1 MGPAAGQALPPATPV
16 QCGRYQPHMGQDFA
30 HSSQRQEPSPAPTAA
45 ATFQKGLGDAEAS
58 CGNEHM
64 WPHLWP
70 GVAFPQLSVSLPR
83 GPSTQD
89 GYSYGQ
95 SAAASSDGDKW
106 YLQPAAC
113 QAGPTALD
121 TLCQPGTKDGYGEP
135 SPRGGHSHAQPPRQV
150 PPVEAGQPEGA
161 SISGYVYPMVT
172 SVQAEPSTVTSYP
185 APSYDPI
192 CTPYTGPNYPGYD
205 VLVYPA
211 ARPHCPPP
219 LSPQIQ
225 PPPPPESL
233 LQLPP
238 RQPSSPVD
246 GSGKRPRP
254 DLKLSSPNKL
264 PKAQRGPR
272 QPQLHYCDI
281 CKISCAGPQTYRQHL
296 EGQKHKKKA
305 AQKTGARPGSPLGV
319 QGQLHCGLCAVS
331 CTGVDAY
338 VAHIRGARHQKV
350 FKLHTQLGKPIPP
363 VQPAPETSKPSS
375 PAPEHTPEPEA
386 PTGPT
391 MHAQGHPAPARRPVA
406 SKGLRKGPPE
416 PQAAG
421 SRPQGGKVAGPKS
434 EGPRGAPSQGGP
446 GAASGGCCDAQPV
459 GPDYVEE
466 VCNSEGKVIRFHC
479 KLCECSFN
487 DANARDMHVKGRR
500 HRLQYKKKVDPDLPV
515 AVVPSNRVRK
525 LVADRMRKQR
535 HLARQRLQELRRWQ
549 AESRCHPHCARAAP
563 TTRSRRRVAGGT
575 QAVPV
580 GTVGGGHVLAL
591 ENRAVRGDR
600 REGSGLASTVPPG
613 HQHTVRVEEEL
624 LSQDEQQQQQASS
637 DGSPPPPTG
646 RPGTSAAPLPPRR
659 RPESSDD
666 RHVMCKHAAIYPTE
680 RELLAV
686 QKAVA
691 HAERALK
698 LVSDT
703 LAREDHGRRE
713 EEGGGHSGVAPSARV
728 LKGVMRVGLLAKG
741 LLLRG
746 DRDVHLALLC
756 SEKPTHG
763 LLRRIAEQLP
773 QQLPMVTEDKY
784 EVSSNL
790 EANIVIS
797 SCQEPRMRVTV
808 SVTSSL
814 MRKEPSTDQEGVE
827 ETRPDPGDVLSPE
840 KCLESLAALRHAKWF
855 QARASGLQP
864 CVLVLRVLRDL
875 CQRIPTWGA
884 LPAWAL
890 QLLVEKALSS
900 ATEPLGPGAA
910 VRRVLE
916 CVAMGTL
923 LADGPGLRDPCEK
936 DQKDALEPM
945 TPQEREDV
953 TASAQLALRLLA
965 FRQIHTLLGMDP
977 LPAARCR
984 PGSRS
989 RKRRPEPRE
998 AEEAEEG
1005 AGERKQA
1012 RRDAEGLA

>member
-1 MGPAAGQALPPATPV
+1 QIPGTSWSAAGMGPAAGQALPPATPV
-16 QCGRYQPHMGQDFA
+16 RYGGYQPHMGQDFA

-45 ATFQKGLGDAEAS
+45 ATFQ
-58 CGNEHM
+58 
-64 WPHLWP
+64 
-70 GVAFPQLSVSLPR
+70 
-83 GPSTQD
+83 D

-106 YLQPAAC
+106 YLQPAAR

-121 TLCQPGTKDGYGEP
+121 TRCQPGTKDGYGEP

-161 SISGYVYPMVT
+161 SISGYVYPTVT
-172 SVQAEPSTVTSYP
+172 SVQPEPSTVTSYP

-205 VLVYPA
+205 VLVCPA
-211 ARPHCPPP
+211 ACPHCPPP

-225 PPPPPESL
+225 PPPPPESP

-246 GSGKRPRP
+246 GSGKSRRP
-254 DLKLSSPNKL
+254 DLKLPSPNKL

-305 AQKTGARPGSPLGV
+305 AQKTGTRPHGSPLGV

-375 PAPEHTPEPEA
+375 PAPERTPEPEA
-386 PTGPT
+386 PAGPT
-391 MHAQGHPAPARRPVA
+391 VHAQGHPALARRPVA

-446 GAASGGCCDAQPV
+446 GAASRGCCDAQPV

-487 DANARDMHVKGRR
+487 DGNARDMHVKGRR
-500 HRLQYKKKVDPDLPV
+500 HWLQYKKKVDPDLPI
-515 AVVPSNRVRK
+515 AVVPSNRVLK

-549 AESRCHPHCARAAP
+549 AESR
-563 TTRSRRRVAGGT
+563 
-575 QAVPV
+575 
-580 GTVGGGHVLAL
+580 
-591 ENRAVRGDR
+591 
-600 REGSGLASTVPPG
+600 
-613 HQHTVRVEEEL
+613 RVEEEL
-624 LSQDEQQQQQASS
+624 LSQDEQQQQASP
-637 DGSPPPPTG
+637 DGSSPPPTG
-646 RPGTSAAPLPPRR
+646 RPGTSTAPLPPRR

-691 HAERALK
+691 HAEQALK

-703 LAREDHGRRE
+703 LAREDHGRWE
-713 EEGGGHSGVAPSARV
+713 EEGGRHSGVVPSARV

-814 MRKEPSTDQEGVE
+814 MRKEPSTNQGVE

-875 CQRIPTWGA
+875 CQRVPTWGA
-884 LPAWAL
+884 LPAWAM

-900 ATEPLGPGAA
+900 ATEPLGPGDA

-923 LADGPGLRDPCEK
+923 LADGPGLQDPCEK

-953 TASAQLALRLLA
+953 TASAQHALRLLA

-1005 AGERKQA
+1005 AGERKQG